1 MFDVDADLVA
11 FDEAG
16 PGPSAQWRR
25 GRRPR
30 FPPNLSGVEAYTRE
44 IDDNTA
50 NTHHQHDLKRYP
62 SPQT

>member
-1 MFDVDADLVA
+1 MFDVNADSA
-11 FDEAG
+11 ADDKAG
-16 PGPSAQWRR
+16 PGLGAQRCRSRR
-25 GRRPR
+25 LR
-30 FPPNLSGVEAYTRE
+30 FPLDLSGVEAYTRE

>member
-16 PGPSAQWRR
+16 PGPGAQWDR

-30 FPPNLSGVEAYTRE
+30 FPPSCLGLRLILERSIIV
-44 IDDNTA
+44 
-50 NTHHQHDLKRYP
+50 
-62 SPQT
+62 

>member
-16 PGPSAQWRR
+16 PSPGAQWGR

-30 FPPNLSGVEAYTRE
+30 FPPSLSGVEAYTRE
-44 IDDNTA
+44 IDHSIVD
-50 NTHHQHDLKRYP
+50 THL
-62 SPQT
+62 

>member
-16 PGPSAQWRR
+16 PGPGAQWRQ

-30 FPPNLSGVEAYTRE
+30 FLPSLSGVEAYTRE